1 MTTRDNI
8 SEKEI
13 WTRILALH
21 NLGVFN
27 NPQPSL
33 YINASGNVGAGAPV
47 GQPIMSFFFGA
58 HLPEQDTTGNVAL
71 GSHRTDKVY
80 IIGGPEVQYIL
91 ASLVSKWQTIS
102 TLLISGFS
110 TIGSDQDTPSLKV
123 SCSNAKLIDTYV
135 YYLTLPRLL
144 EIYVLS
150 FSVNEITVTHT
161 NRDELTYTADNNVY
175 ILGKAETPSKRNL
188 GDIIKLAKD
197 SVK

>member
-1 MTTRDNI
+1 MTTRDSI

-13 WTRILALH
+13 WTRVLALH

-135 YYLTLPRLL
+135 YYLTL
-144 EIYVLS
+144 
-150 FSVNEITVTHT
+150 F
-161 NRDELTYTADNNVY
+161 
-175 ILGKAETPSKRNL
+175 
-188 GDIIKLAKD
+188 
-197 SVK
+197 